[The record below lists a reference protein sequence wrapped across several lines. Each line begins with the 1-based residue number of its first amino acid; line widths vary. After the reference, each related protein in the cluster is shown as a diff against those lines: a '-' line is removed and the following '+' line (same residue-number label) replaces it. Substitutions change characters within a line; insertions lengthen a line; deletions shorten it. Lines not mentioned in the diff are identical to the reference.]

1 METRDEGEEDD
12 IDTADNNVDIETNDA
27 SALVGQEIVS
37 ESSSSSAPD
46 KPCENIESEKEKQHM

>member
-12 IDTADNNVDIETNDA
+12 IDTADNNVDIETNG
-27 SALVGQEIVS
+27 SALIRQELVS

-46 KPCENIESEKEKQHM
+46 KPSENIESEKEKQHM